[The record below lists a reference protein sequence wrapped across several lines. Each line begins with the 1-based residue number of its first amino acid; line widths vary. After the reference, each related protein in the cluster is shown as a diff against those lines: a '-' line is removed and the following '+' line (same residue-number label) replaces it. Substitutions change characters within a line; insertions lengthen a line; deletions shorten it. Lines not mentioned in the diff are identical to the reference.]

1 METMREVRDRAAVTV
16 YNGHVGDHRSK
27 EVGEGPT
34 MSLSGEL
41 TPAPTGEV
49 RDVRAVLETAESLIG
64 VGDLLGQFRVEARIG
79 RGGLG
84 VVYRAYDVKLKRQ
97 VALKVLTQGAAKVDR
112 LLAEARSAAALT
124 HASIAAIYDVQ
135 QVGGVAFLVMELV
148 QGHTLRARLDDAEHG
163 RLSLEEAVLV
173 ASDIAGAI
181 ARAHRSGIVHRD
193 LKPENV
199 VVTVDGGESSA
210 KILDFGLARSLDEE
224 ASGIGAGRG
233 GVSGTRHYMAPEQ
246 AAGAVADARS
256 DVFSFG
262 VVLHEMLAG
271 QRPFAARGERDPRQ
285 WDETAWKR
293 GPRLRALVPQ
303 LPVPLE
309 RLVESCLELD
319 PAKRPANGDELVAAL
334 TSWRRRRTSARR
346 KLTLA
351 LAASGAAA
359 VASLV
364 VFASLHARHE
374 SALAAM
380 QATASASAH
389 AASSDS
395 AIPATTR
402 PLLEGAGQ
410 TWELV
415 DGEWSVE
422 GDELVGK
429 SGHLQTTASMT
440 DGLVELDVRAPTETF
455 GVAGIGFRYS
465 LTNDNP
471 RAQCGYGFN
480 IRHDLLTASFLG
492 EDGDWGP
499 VNGGYRA
506 SPAVHAGWNHLVI
519 HMNGPSFTIDMNG
532 QQVDAFTNVLFAEGR
547 LNVWARLSEIR
558 VAHVQI
564 VRTDREV
571 VER

>member
-1 METMREVRDRAAVTV
+1 
-16 YNGHVGDHRSK
+16 
-27 EVGEGPT
+27 

-49 RDVRAVLETAESLIG
+49 RDVRPLLATAESLIG

-79 RGGLG
+79 HGGLG

-97 VALKVLTQGAAKVDR
+97 VALKVLTEGAARVDR

-148 QGHTLRARLDDAEHG
+148 QGRTLRARLDDAAHG
-163 RLSLEEAVLV
+163 RLSLEEAVLI

-224 ASGIGAGRG
+224 ASGSAARS

-262 VVLHEMLAG
+262 VVFHEMLAG
-271 QRPFAARGERDPRQ
+271 QRPFAARAERDPRQ
-285 WDETAWKR
+285 WDDTAWKR

-303 LPVPLE
+303 LPVALE
-309 RLVESCLELD
+309 RLVESCLEID
-319 PAKRPANGDELVAAL
+319 PARRPASGDELMAAL
-334 TSWRRRRTSARR
+334 SSWRRRRTSARR

-364 VFASLHARHE
+364 VFASLHARHK
-374 SALAAM
+374 SALAAV
-380 QATASASAH
+380 QASANASAR
-389 AASSDS
+389 AASRDS
-395 AIPATTR
+395 ALPAATR
-402 PLLEGAGQ
+402 PTLEGAGQ
-410 TWELV
+410 TWQLI
-415 DGEWSVE
+415 DGEWSVD
-422 GDELVGK
+422 GDEVVGK
-429 SGHLQTTASMT
+429 SGHLQTTTTMT
-440 DGLVELDVRAPTETF
+440 DGLIELDVRPPTDTF

-465 LTNDNP
+465 LTKDNP

-506 SPAVHAGWNHLVI
+506 SPAAHAGWNHLVI
-519 HMNGPSFTIDMNG
+519 HLNGPSFTIDLNG
-532 QQVDAFTNVLFAEGR
+532 QQVDAFSNVLFTEGR
-547 LNVWARLSEIR
+547 VNLWARLSEIR

-564 VRTDREV
+564 VPTDREV
-571 VER
+571 VEREPSLPRLPMRP